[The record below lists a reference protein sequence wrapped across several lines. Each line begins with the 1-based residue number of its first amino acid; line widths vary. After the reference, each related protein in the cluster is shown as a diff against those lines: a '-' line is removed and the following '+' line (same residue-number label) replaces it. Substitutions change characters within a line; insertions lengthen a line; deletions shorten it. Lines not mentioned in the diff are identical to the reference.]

1 MLGADVSGSG
11 APLQMVPSPW
21 TDPAAVVLAGLLPTS
36 AIDDLTFVAAG
47 RGVDGNGDD
56 TIEVGFLS
64 VLETQSQFELL
75 FVLGGSSYTYVLDSP
90 AALTNISGSGGGMS
104 EIVSYMKLLAPDASG
119 QLASYIVALNLSA
132 QNAAFCEGEESGVWL
147 QRGGASPTACAPS
160 ARSSAHARSTPTP
173 FRRGQGGPQPRDDG
187 LRPSHPQPRRH

>member
-21 TDPAAVVLAGLLPTS
+21 TDPAAVVLTGMLPTD

-56 TIEVGFLS
+56 VIEVGFLS

-75 FVLGGSSYTYVLDSP
+75 FVLGGSNYTYVLDSP

-104 EIVSYMKLLAPDASG
+104 EIVSYIKLLAPDASG

-147 QRGGASPTACAPS
+147 QRGRWSHCVCAIRSKLRSRPVHSHPFSQRTRRAATSRRWTTTPSPTAS
-160 ARSSAHARSTPTP
+160 
-173 FRRGQGGPQPRDDG
+173 
-187 LRPSHPQPRRH
+187 